1 MFENSNCIRIMI
13 FFPSKIEKMFI
24 VEHQSFMT
32 SGQQKQLLNYSN
44 KSIWV
49 KELIFIIITELTR
62 RGKKSSYSAALT
74 VTRADVYTNI

>member
-1 MFENSNCIRIMI
+1 
-13 FFPSKIEKMFI
+13 MFI

-32 SGQQKQLLNYSN
+32 SGQQNQLLNYSN

-62 RGKKSSYSAALT
+62 RGKKSSIVVYSAALT
-74 VTRADVYTNI
+74 VTRADAYTNI